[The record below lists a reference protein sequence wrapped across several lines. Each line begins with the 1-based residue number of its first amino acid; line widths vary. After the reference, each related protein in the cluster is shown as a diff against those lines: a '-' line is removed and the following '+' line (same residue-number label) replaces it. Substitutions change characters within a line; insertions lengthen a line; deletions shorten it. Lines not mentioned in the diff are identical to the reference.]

1 MKGGIDLSRIS
12 MRADEVLKD
21 EATVNARKEA
31 LSGKVETFDSVSSFM
46 ADLEK
51 EIADDHRDRKEK
63 SK

>member
-51 EIADDHRDRKEK
+51 
-63 SK
+63 